1 MARYLLTYR
10 SLRRPGVILCHA
22 VPRHLPVQP
31 VHRIDMSLSE
41 QDPGLVE
48 TVR

>member
-1 MARYLLTYR
+1 MACYLLTYR

-22 VPRHLPVQP
+22 VPRHQPVQRA
-31 VHRIDMSLSE
+31 HRIDTNPPGH
-41 QDPGLVE
+41 DPGLVE